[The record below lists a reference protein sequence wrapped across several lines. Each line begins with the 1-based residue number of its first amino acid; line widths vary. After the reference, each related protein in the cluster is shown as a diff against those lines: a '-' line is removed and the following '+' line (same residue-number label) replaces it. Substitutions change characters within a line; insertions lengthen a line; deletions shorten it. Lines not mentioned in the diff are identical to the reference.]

1 MLLAH
6 KVSKVSRHPSRSP
19 ASLIAQVHYEPLGL
33 VAALVSWNYSFHNL
47 ISPILAALFAGN
59 TIVVKCSEQ
68 VAWSSAWYIGGI
80 KACLRACGMDEDV
93 VQLVICLPDLAETV
107 TKNEL
112 VRHITCE
119 YSYWNL
125 QHMLSRSHRK

>member
-1 MLLAH
+1 VKANL
-6 KVSKVSRHPSRSP
+6 
-19 ASLIAQVHYEPLGL
+19 QVHYEPLGL

-68 VAWSSAWYIGGI
+68 VAWSSTWYIGGI
-80 KACLRACGMDEDV
+80 RACLRACGMDEDV

-112 VRHITCE
+112 IRHITCE
-119 YSYWNL
+119 CLESVYQKL
-125 QHMLSRSHRK
+125 LTHSHW